1 MDTKKEKEWG
11 KVEKAAGLLLGMGAV
26 NHVRPKKPT
35 KKDLNRRFLLKSDEK
50 GNSKIVEVQ

>member
-1 MDTKKEKEWG
+1 MKEKEWN

-35 KKDLNRRFLLKSDEK
+35 KRDLNRRFKLKSDGK
-50 GNSKIVEVQ
+50 GNPRIVEVH